1 MTEVQFGRAC
11 DAARRRFW
19 DAYER
24 APAAAWRQETDR
36 AGAVYDAEIAALT
49 DRRMATLAGRCGR

>member
-1 MTEVQFGRAC
+1 VTGVQFDRAC